1 MNTITLRP
9 LISATRSVARAS
21 SPRRSKVTNARNIVT
36 TKAFQEEGKEK
47 GVQKQSQKR
56 GNGGGSDIE
65 RRSRPESGM
74 LAGSPFFG
82 SLSPYAPARVS
93 SLFREMEDEMNNMMR
108 AFGGTTGFLDL
119 PSVLSPATASAMVH
133 PFKVDIKDT
142 PQGLEIIADTP
153 GLSKEDIKV
162 KVSPDNVL
170 TLSGERKEEK
180 EEKDEE
186 GNWTH
191 VERSYGS
198 FMRRFKL
205 PDTADV
211 GNIKAEAKNGVLHL
225 SIPKTSGEEHKQV
238 EIPVE

>member
-9 LISATRSVARAS
+9 LISATRNVARAS
-21 SPRRSKVTNARNIVT
+21 SPRRSKVANARYSFT
-36 TKAFQEEGKEK
+36 TKSFQEEDKEK

-56 GNGGGSDIE
+56 GNIE
-65 RRSRPESGM
+65 RTPRPESGM

-108 AFGGTTGFLDL
+108 AFGGTNGFLDL
-119 PSVLSPATASAMVH
+119 PSDLSPATATMVH

-142 PQGLEIIADTP
+142 PQGLEIVADTP

-162 KVSPDNVL
+162 KVSSDNVL
-170 TLSGERKEEK
+170 TLSAERKEEK

-186 GNWTH
+186 GNWSH
-191 VERSYGS
+191 MERSYGS

-205 PDTADV
+205 PDTVDV
-211 GNIKAEAKNGVLHL
+211 GNIKAEAQNGVLHV
-225 SIPKTSGEEHKQV
+225 SIPKIAGKEHKQV
-238 EIPVE
+238 EIPVQ